1 MFSLQ
6 AVQQALV
13 KANLDGWLL
22 YDFRGSNLL
31 ARRILGIPPDRF
43 HSRRWY
49 YWIPAAEPR
58 YF

>member
-31 ARRILGIPPDRF
+31 ARRILGIPPDRLPQ
-43 HSRRWY
+43 SVWT
-49 YWIPAAEPR
+49 IQGILSTSK
-58 YF
+58 